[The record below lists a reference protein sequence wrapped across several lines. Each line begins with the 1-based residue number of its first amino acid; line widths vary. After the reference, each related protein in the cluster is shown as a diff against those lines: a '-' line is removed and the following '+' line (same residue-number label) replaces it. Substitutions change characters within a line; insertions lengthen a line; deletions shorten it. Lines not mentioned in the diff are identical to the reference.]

1 MLKDEIKI
9 KKNKLTCQTCD
20 LDYEV
25 WILLYKKKIET
36 NYKVQLSTNQMLN
49 IKIKQ
54 ID

>member
-25 WILLYKKKIET
+25 WILLYKKKSKQT
-36 NYKVQLSTNQMLN
+36 
-49 IKIKQ
+49 IKISCQQ
-54 ID
+54 IKC